1 MRNLL
6 AYLYRIRI
14 LILFV
19 FLEAIAFTWISAS
32 RSYQRSVFINS
43 ANSVTGG
50 MLQRTNDVEEYLDL
64 VDQNEKLAEENAKL
78 RNQSEGSFFP
88 LSTDT
93 TTVID
98 SSNAIRYTYIDAEI
112 VSGSY
117 RKARNYM
124 TINRGS
130 VHGVEKGMGVIGSK
144 GIVGVIKDVSK
155 HFSTVIPLINPS
167 FSVSGRIKNSGYFG
181 PVLWNNNDYQYAYLT
196 DIPRY
201 AKITKG
207 DTIVTDSRSLLF
219 PMGLTIGY
227 IDSYNLQ
234 EDQNFFAVKINLATD
249 FASIHH
255 VYVIEDKMKLEVQ
268 NLQSQQDPK

>member
-201 AKITKG
+201 AKINKG

>member
-6 AYLYRIRI
+6 AFLYRIRI

-32 RSYQRSVFINS
+32 RSYQRSVLVNS
-43 ANSVTGG
+43 ANALTGG
-50 MLQRTNDVEEYLDL
+50 MLQRTSEVEEYLDL
-64 VDQNEKLAEENAKL
+64 VSQNETLAEENARL
-78 RNQSEGSFFP
+78 RSQNEGSFFP
-88 LSTDT
+88 LKVDSTT
-93 TTVID
+93 ITD
-98 SSNAIRYTYIDAEI
+98 SALSIRYTYVDAQI
-112 VSGSY
+112 VSSSY

-130 VHGVEKGMGVIGSK
+130 THGIEKGMGVIGSN
-144 GIVGVIKDVSK
+144 GVVGVIKDVGN
-155 HFSTVIPLINPS
+155 HFSTVIPIINPS

-201 AKITKG
+201 AKINKG

-219 PMGLTIGY
+219 PMGLNIGY
-227 IDSYNLQ
+227 IESYNLQ
-234 EDQNFFAVKINLATD
+234 EDQNFFSVKIKIATD
-249 FASIHH
+249 FSSVHH
-255 VYVIEDKMKLEVQ
+255 VYVIKDKMKLEIE
-268 NLQSQQDPK
+268 NLQSLQDSE